1 MASLVRTSSPPPRQ
15 RLFNATGHHGLRIS
29 DISGSAI
36 GAGFLAVL
44 VSYAGPLLI
53 YLSAADA
60 MGVSTAAFSS
70 WVFAISVAAG
80 LSSIGLSLWFR
91 VPVAMAWSAPGTVL
105 LIALGTSLSAAEMAG
120 AYIAVAMILIII
132 GLSGIFERLV
142 TFLPPSVTNGMM
154 AGILFGFGLK
164 AAGGLA
170 TDSVAISILIVVFA
184 VSAVVLPRYAM
195 LILLASALAVSAV
208 FYDASIGV
216 VSLSLASPQVTVP
229 SFSPGAMLS
238 LALPLL
244 ITTLSGQY
252 LPGMAILR
260 ANGFTLSANPIV
272 IVGGAVSI
280 AAALLGG
287 ITTALASITAAFC
300 AGPDSHEIAD
310 RRYVAGVACGVF
322 FCLGGVFAGSI
333 VDLLILLPSSLI
345 ALLAG
350 LALLQPILKF
360 TGAML
365 ASEDAQAGLL
375 TFMFTASGVSL
386 FGIGAAFWGV
396 VVGISVHFLTRIT
409 KRFVAR

>member
-1 MASLVRTSSPPPRQ
+1 MSEA
-15 RLFNATGHHGLRIS
+15 AGYKGLHLN

-53 YLSAADA
+53 YLSAAEA
-60 MGVSTAAFSS
+60 MGISKDEFSS

-91 VPVAMAWSAPGTVL
+91 VPIAMAWSAPGTIL
-105 LIALGTSLSAAEMAG
+105 LISLGTSLSPAEMVG
-120 AYIAVAMILIII
+120 AYIAVAAVLVLIGI
-132 GLSGIFERLV
+132 SGFFERLV
-142 TFLPPSVTNGMM
+142 KLLPPSVTNGMM

-170 TDSVAISILIVVFA
+170 TDPTAIALLIIVFSVCVVVF
-184 VSAVVLPRYAM
+184 PRYAM
-195 LILLASALAVSAV
+195 LVLLASALIISAV
-208 FYDASIGV
+208 IYDASVGT
-216 VSLSLASPQVTVP
+216 VSLAFARPEVTAP
-229 SFSPGAMLS
+229 AFSTGAMLS

-252 LPGMAILR
+252 LPGIGILR
-260 ANGFTLSANPIV
+260 ANGFKVSANPILV
-272 IVGGAVSI
+272 VGGVVSV
-280 AAALLGG
+280 AAAVLGG

-300 AGPDSHEIAD
+300 AGPDSHENPE
-310 RRYVAGVACGVF
+310 RRYIAGVACGIF
-322 FCLGGVFAGSI
+322 FCFGGIFAGSI
-333 VDLLILLPSSLI
+333 VDILILLPWALI

-360 TGAML
+360 IGAML
-365 ASEDAQAGLL
+365 ASDDAQAGLI

-386 FGIGAAFWGV
+386 FGVGAAFWGV
-396 VVGISVHFLTRIT
+396 VVGITVHFLTKAT
-409 KRFVAR
+409 VSLSGGSK

>member
-1 MASLVRTSSPPPRQ
+1 MSDA
-15 RLFNATGHHGLRIS
+15 AGYHGLRLN

-36 GAGFLAVL
+36 GAGCLAVL

-53 YLSAADA
+53 YLSAAEA
-60 MGVSTAAFSS
+60 MGISKQGFSS

-105 LIALGTSLSAAEMAG
+105 LISLGTSLSLAEMIG
-120 AYIAVAMILIII
+120 AYIAVAAVLVLI
-132 GLSGIFERLV
+132 GVSGVFERLV
-142 TFLPPSVTNGMM
+142 QVLPPSVTNGMM

-170 TDSVAISILIVVFA
+170 TDPAAIALLIVIFA
-184 VSAVVLPRYAM
+184 VCIVAFPRFAM
-195 LILLASALAVSAV
+195 LVLLASALLISAV
-208 FYDASIGV
+208 FYDASLGK
-216 VSLSLASPQVTVP
+216 VSVIFASLDVTGP
-229 SFSPGAMLS
+229 SFSTGAMLS

-260 ANGFTLSANPIV
+260 ANGFRVSANPIL
-272 IVGGAVSI
+272 IVGGLVS
-280 AAALLGG
+280 ALAALLGG

-300 AGPDSHEIAD
+300 AGSDSHEDLD
-310 RRYVAGVACGVF
+310 RRYVAGIACGVF
-322 FCLGGVFAGSI
+322 FCLGGVFAGTI
-333 VDLLILLPSSLI
+333 VEVLVLLPTALI

-360 TGAML
+360 TSAML
-365 ASEDAQAGLL
+365 ESHDAQAGLL
-375 TFMFTASGVSL
+375 TFLFTASGVSV
-386 FGIGAAFWGV
+386 FGIGSAFWGV
-396 VVGISVHFLTRIT
+396 VIGIAVHFLG
-409 KRFVAR
+409 KLVVSFFSGKND

>member
-1 MASLVRTSSPPPRQ
+1 MSEGSGYQ
-15 RLFNATGHHGLRIS
+15 GLRLR

-44 VSYAGPLLI
+44 VSYSGPLLI
-53 YLSAADA
+53 YLSAAEA
-60 MGVSTAAFSS
+60 IGVSKGVFSS

-105 LIALGTSLSAAEMAG
+105 LISLGASLSPAEMVG
-120 AYIAVAMILIII
+120 AYMAVAALLVLI
-132 GLSGIFERLV
+132 GLSGVFERLV
-142 TFLPPSVTNGMM
+142 QFLPPSVTNGMM

-170 TDSVAISILIVVFA
+170 TDPAAIALLIVVFA
-184 VSAVVLPRYAM
+184 VSAVVVPRYAM
-195 LILLASALAVSAV
+195 LALLASALLVSAV
-208 FYDASIGV
+208 FYDASIGT
-216 VSLSLASPQVTVP
+216 VSLSFAHLEVTAP
-229 SFSPGAMLS
+229 TFSTGAMLS

-260 ANGFTLSANPIV
+260 TSGFQISANPV
-272 IVGGAVSI
+272 LIVGGIVSV
-280 AAALLGG
+280 AAAFLGG

-300 AGPDSHEIAD
+300 AGPDSHQDAS
-310 RRYVAGVACGVF
+310 RRYVAGISCGVF
-322 FCLGGVFAGSI
+322 FCLGGIFAGSI
-333 VDLLILLPSSLI
+333 VEILILLPSALI

-360 TGAML
+360 IEAIL
-365 ASEDAQAGLL
+365 ASDNSQAGLL

-386 FGIGAAFWGV
+386 FGIGSAFWGV
-396 VVGISVHFLTRIT
+396 VVGIAVHFLTKAVLALQGGAT
-409 KRFVAR
+409 N

>member
-1 MASLVRTSSPPPRQ
+1 MFDALGYR
-15 RLFNATGHHGLRIS
+15 GLRLG

-60 MGVSTAAFSS
+60 MEIGKDVFSS

-80 LSSIGLSLWFR
+80 VSSIGLSLWFR

-105 LIALGTSLSAAEMAG
+105 LIALGTSLSPAEMVG
-120 AYIAVAMILIII
+120 AYIAVAAALVLIGIL
-132 GLSGIFERLV
+132 GLFERLV
-142 TFLPPSVTNGMM
+142 QVLPPSVTNGMM

-164 AAGGLA
+164 AAAGLS
-170 TDSVAISILIVVFA
+170 TDPAAIGLLIVVFA
-184 VSAVVLPRYAM
+184 ICAALFPRYAV
-195 LILLASALAVSAV
+195 LVLLAAALGISAV
-208 FYDASIGV
+208 FYDASVGT
-216 VSLSLASPQVTVP
+216 VSLALASPQVSGP
-229 SFSPGAMLS
+229 AFSTGAMLS

-252 LPGMAILR
+252 LAGMAILR
-260 ANGFTLSANPIV
+260 ANGFTVPANSIL
-272 IVGGAVSI
+272 IVGGAASV
-280 AAALLGG
+280 AAALFGG
-287 ITTALASITAAFC
+287 VTTALASITAAFC
-300 AGPDSHEIAD
+300 AGPDSHDDPD
-310 RRYVAGVACGVF
+310 RRYIAGVACGVF

-333 VDLLILLPSSLI
+333 VEILVLLPSALI

-386 FGIGAAFWGV
+386 FGIGSAFWGV
-396 VVGISVHFLTRIT
+396 VVGIAVHFLT
-409 KRFVAR
+409 KAARELSGGTHH

>member
-1 MASLVRTSSPPPRQ
+1 MSEVAGYQ
-15 RLFNATGHHGLRIS
+15 GLRLS

-53 YLSAADA
+53 YLSAAET
-60 MGVSTAAFSS
+60 MGISKYGFSS

-91 VPVAMAWSAPGTVL
+91 IPVAMAWSAPGTVL
-105 LIALGTSLSAAEMAG
+105 LISLGTSLSPAEMVG
-120 AYIAVAMILIII
+120 AYVAVAGVLVLI
-132 GLSGIFERLV
+132 GVSGVFERLV
-142 TFLPPSVTNGMM
+142 QLLPPSVTNGMM

-164 AAGGLA
+164 AAGGLT
-170 TDSVAISILIVVFA
+170 TDPIAIALLIIVFSVCVVVF
-184 VSAVVLPRYAM
+184 PRYAM
-195 LILLASALAVSAV
+195 LVLLASALIISAV
-208 FYDASIGV
+208 LYDASIGK
-216 VSLSLASPQVTVP
+216 VSLAFARPEVTAP
-229 SFSPGAMLS
+229 ALSAGAMLS

-260 ANGFTLSANPIV
+260 ANGFRLSANPIL
-272 IVGGAVSI
+272 IVGGAISV
-280 AAALLGG
+280 AAAVMGG
-287 ITTALASITAAFC
+287 ITIALAAITAAFC
-300 AGPDSHEIAD
+300 VGSESHENPD
-310 RRYVAGVACGVF
+310 RRYIAGVACGVF
-322 FCLGGVFAGSI
+322 FCFGGIFAGSI
-333 VDLLILLPSSLI
+333 VDILILLPSALI

-365 ASEDAQAGLL
+365 ASDDAQAGLI

-396 VVGISVHFLTRIT
+396 VVGITVHFLKKATVSLSGGSR
-409 KRFVAR
+409 

>member
-1 MASLVRTSSPPPRQ
+1 MSETAGYQ
-15 RLFNATGHHGLRIS
+15 GLRLN

-53 YLSAADA
+53 YLSAAEA
-60 MGVSTAAFSS
+60 MGVSKDGFSS

-105 LIALGTSLSAAEMAG
+105 LISLGTSLSPAEMVG
-120 AYIAVAMILIII
+120 AYMAVAAVLVLIGI
-132 GLSGIFERLV
+132 SGAFERLV
-142 TFLPPSVTNGMM
+142 QFLPPSVTNGMM

-170 TDSVAISILIVVFA
+170 TDPAAIALLIIVFA
-184 VSAVVLPRYAM
+184 GCAVIIPRYAM
-195 LILLASALAVSAV
+195 LFLLASALLISAV
-208 FYDASIGV
+208 FYDASVG
-216 VSLSLASPQVTVP
+216 TVNVAFAHLEITGP
-229 SFSPGAMLS
+229 AFSTGAMLS

-260 ANGFTLSANPIV
+260 ASGFNISANPIL
-272 IVGGAVSI
+272 IVGGFVSV
-280 AAALLGG
+280 AAAFLGG

-300 AGPDSHEIAD
+300 AGPDSHED
-310 RRYVAGVACGVF
+310 PNRRYVAGIACGVF

-333 VDLLILLPSSLI
+333 VEILILLPSALI

-360 TGAML
+360 VEAML
-365 ASEDAQAGLL
+365 ASDNAQAGLL

-386 FGIGAAFWGV
+386 FGIGSAFWGV
-396 VVGISVHFLTRIT
+396 VIGIAVHFL
-409 KRFVAR
+409 ARAVRPLSSDKKT

>member
-1 MASLVRTSSPPPRQ
+1 MSNADGNRRA
-15 RLFNATGHHGLRIS
+15 RLS

-60 MGVSTAAFSS
+60 MGIGKEEFSS

-80 LSSIGLSLWFR
+80 VSSIGLSLWFR
-91 VPVAMAWSAPGTVL
+91 VPIAMAWSAPGTVL
-105 LIALGTSLSAAEMAG
+105 LIALGTSLSPAEMVG
-120 AYIAVAMILIII
+120 AYLAVALVLVLI
-132 GLSGIFERLV
+132 GVSGVFERLV
-142 TFLPPSVTNGMM
+142 QFLPPSVTNGMM

-164 AAGGLA
+164 AASGLA
-170 TDSVAISILIVVFA
+170 TDPTAIALLIVVFA
-184 VSAVVLPRYAM
+184 LSAVFFPRYAM
-195 LILLASALAVSAV
+195 LFLLVAALVISAV
-208 FYDASIGV
+208 FYDASVGSV
-216 VSLSLASPQVTVP
+216 NLTFANPEVTGAA
-229 SFSPGAMLS
+229 FSTGAMLS

-260 ANGFTLSANPIV
+260 ASGFTTSANPIL
-272 IVGGAVSI
+272 IVGGLVSVV
-280 AAALLGG
+280 AAFFGG

-300 AGPDSHEIAD
+300 AGPDSHEEPE
-310 RRYVAGVACGVF
+310 RRYIAGAACGVF

-333 VDLLILLPSSLI
+333 VEILVLLPSALI

-350 LALLQPILKF
+350 LALLSPILRF

-365 ASEDAQAGLL
+365 ASDDVQAGLL

-396 VVGISVHFLTRIT
+396 VVGLAVHFLTKAAQKLLGST
-409 KRFVAR
+409 KA

>member
-1 MASLVRTSSPPPRQ
+1 M
-15 RLFNATGHHGLRIS
+15 S

-53 YLSAADA
+53 YLSAAEA
-60 MGVSTAAFSS
+60 MGVGKETFSS

-80 LSSIGLSLWFR
+80 VSSIGLSLWFR

-105 LIALGTSLSAAEMAG
+105 LIALGTSLSPAEMVG
-120 AYIAVAMILIII
+120 AYIAVAAAIVLIGVS
-132 GLSGIFERLV
+132 GLFERLV
-142 TFLPPSVTNGMM
+142 QLLPPSVTNGMM

-164 AAGGLA
+164 AAAGLS
-170 TDSVAISILIVVFA
+170 TDPAAISVLIVVFA
-184 VSAVVLPRYAM
+184 ISAVLLPRYAM
-195 LILLASALAVSAV
+195 LVLLAAALVISAV
-208 FYDASIGV
+208 FYDASVGT
-216 VSLSLASPQVTVP
+216 VSLALASPRVSGAV
-229 SFSPGAMLS
+229 FSTGAMLS
-238 LALPLL
+238 LAVPLL

-260 ANGFTLSANPIV
+260 ASGYSIPANPIL
-272 IVGGAVSI
+272 IVGGVVSV
-280 AAALLGG
+280 AAAVFGG
-287 ITTALASITAAFC
+287 VTTALASITAAFC
-300 AGPDSHEIAD
+300 AGPDSHDDPD

-322 FCLGGVFAGSI
+322 FCFGGIFAGSI
-333 VDLLILLPSSLI
+333 VEILILLPSAVI

-365 ASEDAQAGLL
+365 ASENAQAGLL

-386 FGIGAAFWGV
+386 FGIGSAFWGV
-396 VVGISVHFLTRIT
+396 VVGIAVHFLT
-409 KRFVAR
+409 KAAREISAGTQQ

>member
-1 MASLVRTSSPPPRQ
+1 MSEA
-15 RLFNATGHHGLRIS
+15 AGYKGLHLN

-36 GAGFLAVL
+36 GAGFLAVI

-53 YLSAADA
+53 YLSAAET
-60 MGVSTAAFSS
+60 MGISKDGFSS

-91 VPVAMAWSAPGTVL
+91 VPIAMAWSAPGTVL
-105 LIALGTSLSAAEMAG
+105 LISLSTSLSPAEMVG
-120 AYIAVAMILIII
+120 AYLAVAVVLIII
-132 GLSGIFERLV
+132 GVSDVFERLV
-142 TFLPPSVTNGMM
+142 KLLPPSVTNGMM

-170 TDSVAISILIVVFA
+170 TDPAAIALLIVVFA
-184 VSAVVLPRYAM
+184 FCAVIFPRYAM
-195 LILLASALAVSAV
+195 LVLLASALLISAA
-208 FYDASIGV
+208 FYDASVGTVGIAFAT
-216 VSLSLASPQVTVP
+216 LELAGPE
-229 SFSPGAMLS
+229 FSTGAMLS

-252 LPGMAILR
+252 LPGVAILR
-260 ANGFTLSANPIV
+260 ASGFQISANPIL
-272 IVGGAVSI
+272 IVGGLVSV
-280 AAALLGG
+280 AAAFLGG

-300 AGPDSHEIAD
+300 AGPDSHENPD
-310 RRYVAGVACGVF
+310 RRYVAGIACGVF

-333 VDLLILLPSSLI
+333 VETLVLLPSALI

-360 TGAML
+360 TSAML
-365 ASEDAQAGLL
+365 ASDDAQAGLL

-386 FGIGAAFWGV
+386 LGIGAAFWGV
-396 VVGISVHFLTRIT
+396 VVGISFQLLTKAALT
-409 KRFVAR
+409 FSGVSKP

>member
-1 MASLVRTSSPPPRQ
+1 MSDTAGYQ
-15 RLFNATGHHGLRIS
+15 GLRLS

-53 YLSAADA
+53 YLSASEA
-60 MGVSTAAFSS
+60 MGIDKDGFSS

-80 LSSIGLSLWFR
+80 VSSIGLSLWFR

-105 LIALGTSLSAAEMAG
+105 LISLGTSLSPAEMVG
-120 AYIAVAMILIII
+120 AYLAVAAVLVLI
-132 GLSGIFERLV
+132 GVSGVFERLV
-142 TFLPPSVTNGMM
+142 KLLPPAVTNGMM

-170 TDSVAISILIVVFA
+170 TDPAAIALLIIVFA
-184 VSAVVLPRYAM
+184 VCAVVFPRYAM
-195 LILLASALAVSAV
+195 LVLLASALLISAA
-208 FYDASIGV
+208 FYDASVGTVGV
-216 VSLSLASPQVTVP
+216 AFAKLEMTGPAY
-229 SFSPGAMLS
+229 SPGAMLS

-260 ANGFTLSANPIV
+260 ASGFQISANPIL
-272 IVGGAVSI
+272 IVGGLVSV
-280 AAALLGG
+280 AAAFLGG

-300 AGPDSHEIAD
+300 AGPDSHED
-310 RRYVAGVACGVF
+310 PGRRYIAGIACGVF
-322 FCLGGVFAGSI
+322 FCLGGIFAGSI
-333 VDLLILLPSSLI
+333 VETLVLLPSALV

-365 ASEDAQAGLL
+365 ASDDAQAGLL

-386 FGIGAAFWGV
+386 FGIGSAFWGV
-396 VVGISVHFLTRIT
+396 VIGIVVHFLGRAAASLSGGTN
-409 KRFVAR
+409 K

>member
-1 MASLVRTSSPPPRQ
+1 MSEESGYQ
-15 RLFNATGHHGLRIS
+15 GLRLR

-44 VSYAGPLLI
+44 VSYSGPLLI
-53 YLSAADA
+53 YLSAAEA
-60 MGVSTAAFSS
+60 IGVSKGVFSS

-105 LIALGTSLSAAEMAG
+105 LISLGASLSPAEMVG
-120 AYIAVAMILIII
+120 AYMAVAALLVLI
-132 GLSGIFERLV
+132 GLSGVFERLV
-142 TFLPPSVTNGMM
+142 QFLPPSVTNGMM

-170 TDSVAISILIVVFA
+170 TDPAAITVLIVVFA
-184 VSAVVLPRYAM
+184 VSAVVVPRYAM
-195 LILLASALAVSAV
+195 LALLASALLVSAV
-208 FYDASIGV
+208 FYDASIGT
-216 VSLSLASPQVTVP
+216 VSLSFAHLEVTAP
-229 SFSPGAMLS
+229 TFSTGAMLS

-260 ANGFTLSANPIV
+260 TSGFQISANPIL
-272 IVGGAVSI
+272 IVGGVVSI
-280 AAALLGG
+280 AAAFLGG

-300 AGPDSHEIAD
+300 AGPDSHED
-310 RRYVAGVACGVF
+310 PKRRYVAGIACGVF
-322 FCLGGVFAGSI
+322 FCLGGIFAGSI
-333 VDLLILLPSSLI
+333 VDILILLPSALI

-360 TGAML
+360 TDAML
-365 ASEDAQAGLL
+365 ASDDAQAGLL

-386 FGIGAAFWGV
+386 FGIGSAFWGV
-396 VVGISVHFLTRIT
+396 VIGIAVHFL
-409 KRFVAR
+409 ARAMQPFSSDGKV

>member
-1 MASLVRTSSPPPRQ
+1 LSDAIGYRRPR
-15 RLFNATGHHGLRIS
+15 LS

-53 YLSAADA
+53 YLSAAEA
-60 MGVSTAAFSS
+60 MGIGKEAFSS

-91 VPVAMAWSAPGTVL
+91 VPIAMAWSAPGTVL
-105 LIALGTSLSAAEMAG
+105 LIALGTSLSPAEMVG
-120 AYIAVAMILIII
+120 AYIAVAAVLVLI
-132 GLSGIFERLV
+132 GVSGVFERLV
-142 TFLPPSVTNGMM
+142 QFLPPSVTNGMM

-170 TDSVAISILIVVFA
+170 SDPAAIGLLIAVFA
-184 VSAVVLPRYAM
+184 MSAVIFPRYAM
-195 LILLASALAVSAV
+195 LVLLASALLISAV
-208 FYDASIGV
+208 FYDASVGT
-216 VSLSLASPQVTVP
+216 VSLAFASPEVTGAT
-229 SFSPGAMLS
+229 FSTGAMLS

-260 ANGFTLSANPIV
+260 ASGFSVSANPIL
-272 IVGGAVSI
+272 IVGGLVSV
-280 AAALLGG
+280 AGAFLGG

-300 AGPDSHEIAD
+300 AGPDSHEDPD

-322 FCLGGVFAGSI
+322 FCLGGLFAGSI
-333 VDLLILLPSSLI
+333 VEILILLPSALI

-360 TGAML
+360 TSAML
-365 ASEDAQAGLL
+365 ASDDVQAGLL
-375 TFMFTASGVSL
+375 TFIFTASGVSL

-396 VVGISVHFLTRIT
+396 VVGIAVHFLTKAVTALKNGT
-409 KRFVAR
+409 KT

>member
-1 MASLVRTSSPPPRQ
+1 LSEGSGYQ
-15 RLFNATGHHGLRIS
+15 GLRLR

-44 VSYAGPLLI
+44 VSYSGPLLI
-53 YLSAADA
+53 YLSAAEA
-60 MGVSTAAFSS
+60 IGVSKGVFSS

-105 LIALGTSLSAAEMAG
+105 LISLGASLSPAEMVG
-120 AYIAVAMILIII
+120 AYMAVAALLVLI
-132 GLSGIFERLV
+132 GLSGVFERLV
-142 TFLPPSVTNGMM
+142 QFLPPSVTNGMM

-170 TDSVAISILIVVFA
+170 TDPAAIALLIVVFA
-184 VSAVVLPRYAM
+184 VSAVVVPRYAM
-195 LILLASALAVSAV
+195 LALLASALLVSAV
-208 FYDASIGV
+208 FYDASIGT
-216 VSLSLASPQVTVP
+216 VSLSFAHLEVTAP
-229 SFSPGAMLS
+229 TFSTGAMLS

-260 ANGFTLSANPIV
+260 TSGFQISANPV
-272 IVGGAVSI
+272 LIVGGIVSV
-280 AAALLGG
+280 AAAFLGG
-287 ITTALASITAAFC
+287 ITTALASITSAFC
-300 AGPDSHEIAD
+300 AGPDSHQDAS
-310 RRYVAGVACGVF
+310 RRYVAGISCGVF
-322 FCLGGVFAGSI
+322 FCLGGIFAGSI
-333 VDLLILLPSSLI
+333 VEILILLPSALI

-360 TGAML
+360 IEAIL
-365 ASEDAQAGLL
+365 ASDNSQAGLL

-386 FGIGAAFWGV
+386 FGIGSAFWGV
-396 VVGISVHFLTRIT
+396 VVGIAVHFLTKAVLALQGGAT
-409 KRFVAR
+409 N